1 MQRRASAGSHKLL
14 PEWFG
19 RLPRADIIVEPYP
32 AFLEREANDSYWQ
45 AAEDGSRPAKYMITL
60 FRFAEITRSNAE
72 ITAFHESYP
81 GHHLQL
87 ALAGERPAA
96 HPITRLVGNSGF
108 AEGWARYSE
117 ALAEE
122 MGLYTS
128 DYARANRRLWPAR
141 GMVVDPGIH
150 LLGWTREQAAAF
162 MAESGRF
169 TPEESA
175 STVDR
180 IAMWPA
186 QLTAYDTGALEFF
199 ALREQAEKA
208 LGDRFDVR
216 EFHDVVLGNGTVT
229 LPMLREQVEAWLESK
244 KGSPGAQ

>member
-1 MQRRASAGSHKLL
+1 MLRSPAA
-14 PEWFG
+14 
-19 RLPRADIIVEPYP
+19 ADIIVEPYP
-32 AFLEREANDSYWQ
+32 EFLEREANDSYWP
-45 AAEDGSRPAKYMITL
+45 AADDGSRPAKYMITL
-60 FRFAEITRSNAE
+60 FRFAEIYRSNAE

-117 ALAEE
+117 ALRRRNGA
-122 MGLYTS
+122 LHIRLR
-128 DYARANRRLWPAR
+128 AREPAPVAGSAAWSSIRAFTCSAGR
-141 GMVVDPGIH
+141 GSRQ
-150 LLGWTREQAAAF
+150 LRF
-162 MAESGRF
+162 MAESGPLRARGVRHDGG
-169 TPEESA
+169 SHRA
-175 STVDR
+175 V
-180 IAMWPA
+180 A
-186 QLTAYDTGALEFF
+186 GAAHRVRHRRAEFF

-216 EFHDVVLGNGTVT
+216 EFHDVVLGSGTVT